1 MNPNPLPITSF
12 PLFLYP
18 VTKILFILNNWEV
31 NILKTKTEMLKQGK
45 HEQGS
50 KIGKKVKKDEIYV
63 YV

>member
-1 MNPNPLPITSF
+1 M
-12 PLFLYP
+12 
-18 VTKILFILNNWEV
+18 

-50 KIGKKVKKDEIYV
+50 KIGKKVKKEEIYV